1 MHSILHTVQVM
12 QHYVTLVE
20 VQSKQSVILI
30 EGLGSK
36 VLKGIRHDD
45 FAVLGQFCAKII
57 TLPIHKMLL

>member
-36 VLKGIRHDD
+36 MLKGLGDED
-45 FAVLGQFCAKII
+45 FAVLGQFWAKII
-57 TLPIHKMLL
+57 T